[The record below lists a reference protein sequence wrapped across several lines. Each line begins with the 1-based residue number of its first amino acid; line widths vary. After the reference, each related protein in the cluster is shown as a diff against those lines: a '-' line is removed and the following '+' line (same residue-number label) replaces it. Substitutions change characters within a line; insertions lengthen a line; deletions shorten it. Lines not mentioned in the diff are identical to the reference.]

1 MPVIKTFLLPFVITN
16 AFPNAKLSSSFFLS
30 LSTSCFAHSK
40 KNGKNLVM
48 LIYVLFFNF
57 YFLKTNITRSCGHEL
72 YSVEVM
78 DDKIHRLAHEY
89 YKLHG

>member
-1 MPVIKTFLLPFVITN
+1 MLSFLVLFSVFID
-16 AFPNAKLSSSFFLS
+16 
-30 LSTSCFAHSK
+30 SCFEHSK
-40 KNGKNLVM
+40 KNGKNLVI

-57 YFLKTNITRSCGHEL
+57 YFLKNNITRSCGHEL

-89 YKLHG
+89 YKLHV